1 MAADDKTGVADL
13 LVRARSGDEEAL
25 NRLFALCRNYLAL
38 LARTQV
44 EGRLRAKVDASDVV
58 QQTLLEAHRDFGR
71 FHGQTEGEWLAWLRR
86 ILAHNSAD
94 FIRRFHGTD
103 KRRAGREV
111 ALGHPA
117 DSSVPG
123 LELSDGG
130 ETPSQEILRKERELQ
145 LADAIARLSADHQ
158 EVIILRNLHG
168 LPFDEVARRLGRSRP
183 AAQMLWLRAM
193 RKLQQLLEHA

>member
-1 MAADDKTGVADL
+1 MTVDDKTGVADL

-38 LARTQV
+38 VARTQV

-58 QQTLLEAHRDFGR
+58 QQTLLEAHRDFAR